1 MYVAIGQR
9 RVRLRTRIRQN
20 FTTSHNFVT
29 ILKNGSKYIFF
40 LAFDDENIYFFFK
53 KRSILNRLN

>member
-9 RVRLRTRIRQN
+9 RVRLRTRMRQN

-29 ILKNGSKYIFF
+29 ILKNVSKYIFF

-53 KRSILNRLN
+53 KKEAY